1 MPVTIERC
9 NTPGDLLHGLVRDGL
24 AELQAVVERADRS
37 LPRFVTREVE
47 GYLRCGDPREGFAW
61 LVCGDC
67 DHHRLI
73 PFTCKGRGFCPSCGG
88 RRMADRAARWVDTLL
103 PRVAVRQVVVTVPWP
118 RRWLLARK
126 PDLARGVL
134 AIALREVQ
142 RWLQRVGTSQRQ
154 GQTGSITVVQRFGSA
169 LNLNLHFHALV
180 LDGVYAENPKTGR
193 LRWYR
198 SRRWT
203 TEDVEGLVVR
213 IADRAEAWLAR
224 RGYGRGDESEAGE
237 EDGLS
242 LIQSASV
249 AGRSAASGGRRAKRM
264 QVLGGRPFQL
274 PPLCASCDGY
284 TVHAGVVIG
293 ARNRRGLE
301 QLCRYIARPPLAKER
316 VEALPDGRVRI
327 QLKRA
332 WSDGTTALELSRLE
346 LVERLVALV
355 PPPRAN
361 QVHYHGVLASRS
373 RLRAR
378 VRPTP
383 PKAKKRPATVGKRL
397 SKRPQGRSRW
407 RAWSSLLWRVFGVVG
422 FGCPKCGHAMQ
433 LRTVVMP
440 PATLRVLASLAR
452 SGRGPP

>member
-1 MPVTIERC
+1 M
-9 NTPGDLLHGLVRDGL
+9 
-24 AELQAVVERADRS
+24 
-37 LPRFVTREVE
+37 
-47 GYLRCGDPREGFAW
+47 
-61 LVCGDC
+61 
-67 DHHRLI
+67 
-73 PFTCKGRGFCPSCGG
+73 
-88 RRMADRAARWVDTLL
+88 
-103 PRVAVRQVVVTVPWP
+103 
-118 RRWLLARK
+118 
-126 PDLARGVL
+126 
-134 AIALREVQ
+134 
-142 RWLQRVGTSQRQ
+142 
-154 GQTGSITVVQRFGSA
+154 
-169 LNLNLHFHALV
+169 
-180 LDGVYAENPKTGR
+180 DGVYEEDPKTGR
-193 LRWYR
+193 LQWHR

-224 RGYGRGDESEAGE
+224 RGYGTGAVDEEV
-237 EDGLS
+237 EDDALS

-249 AGRSAASGGRRAKRM
+249 AGRSAASGGRRAKRV

-293 ARNRRGLE
+293 ARNRKGLE

-316 VEALPDGRVRI
+316 VEELPDGRVRI
-327 QLKRA
+327 HLKRA

-383 PKAKKRPATVGKRL
+383 PKAKKRPATVGRRRVVERAAR
-397 SKRPQGRSRW
+397 SESGEGRSGGLVFMRCW
-407 RAWSSLLWRVFGVVG
+407 ALLRCHFHTACLHGID
-422 FGCPKCGHAMQ
+422 A
-433 LRTVVMP
+433 
-440 PATLRVLASLAR
+440 
-452 SGRGPP
+452 

>member
-24 AELQAVVERADRS
+24 AELQAVVERADRA

-142 RWLQRVGTSQRQ
+142 RWLQRVGTGQRQ

-180 LDGVYAENPKTGR
+180 LDGVYAEDPKTGR
-193 LRWYR
+193 LQWHR

-224 RGYGRGDESEAGE
+224 RGYGTGAVDEEGQDDA
-237 EDGLS
+237 LS

-249 AGRSAASGGRRAKRM
+249 AGRSAASGGRRAKRV

-293 ARNRRGLE
+293 ARNRKGLE

-346 LVERLVALV
+346 LVERLMALV

-383 PKAKKRPATVGKRL
+383 PKAKKRPATVGRRL
-397 SKRPQGRSRW
+397 SRHSTRKSRW
-407 RAWSSLLWRVFGVVG
+407 RAWSDLLWRVFGVVG

-452 SGRGPP
+452 SARGPP